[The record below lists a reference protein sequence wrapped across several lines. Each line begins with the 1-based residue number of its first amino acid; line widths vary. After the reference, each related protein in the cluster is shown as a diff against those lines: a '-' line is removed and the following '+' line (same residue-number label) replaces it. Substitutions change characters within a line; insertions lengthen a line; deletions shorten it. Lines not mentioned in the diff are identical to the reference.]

1 VARFNSR
8 LVCPSFE
15 RFGTD
20 ETSGG
25 SMKPSAGYV
34 RDPWMMFWFGWVIA
48 GIFSQPL
55 NVRGNF
61 LIFLVAMLVLV
72 LRGHLGK
79 PASQSNQ
86 TPSEP
91 TTEPSLIPSESTAEP
106 SLTPSESTTKLSV
119 SATELPSNVAW
130 FERLMYLA
138 LGIALIET
146 FLLWDYIVDVF
157 VNDLG
162 YPDRVS
168 TFLMMLVSFALWVLL
183 VWQAARRR
191 KNWARWVLFIST
203 VIQVSMTFY
212 RWTGLSKYL
221 TPLDQGLRL
230 GSFFVLAIALFLIF
244 TGNAR
249 GWFERSA
256 NIES

>member
-1 VARFNSR
+1 
-8 LVCPSFE
+8 
-15 RFGTD
+15 
-20 ETSGG
+20 
-25 SMKPSAGYV
+25 MKSEGYL
-34 RDPWMMFWFGWVIA
+34 RDPWITFWFGWVCA
-48 GIFSQPL
+48 GIFFPVL
-55 NVRGNF
+55 HNRGNAV
-61 LIFLVAMLVLV
+61 IFLVAMLVLV

-79 PASQSNQ
+79 PASLSNQ

-91 TTEPSLIPSESTAEP
+91 TTEPSLTPIEPTTAP
-106 SLTPSESTTKLSV
+106 SLN
-119 SATELPSNVAW
+119 ATELPSNVAW

-162 YPDRVS
+162 YPDQVS
-168 TFLMMLVSFALWVLL
+168 TFLMMLVSFALWVLF

-203 VIQVSMTFY
+203 AIQVSLTIY

-221 TPLDQGLRL
+221 TPLDQGLRICQSL
-230 GSFFVLAIALFLIF
+230 VLAIALFLIF

-249 GWFERSA
+249 GWFQGSA
-256 NIES
+256 SLES